1 MIAST
6 LDPLFYA
13 SVVLIIFLALHH
25 RELSNTVV
33 AALGIPHSKLV
44 FTLVPEIFDRKLTG
58 SSKTLNITN
67 TLQGALQMFVKSFP
81 RTDVSESILHR
92 DGIGSDHSPGID
104 RKDIFMIVTL
114 DEVRSGH
121 NFPRL
126 MQRYLW

>member
-1 MIAST
+1 MQSSI
-6 LDPLFYA
+6 
-13 SVVLIIFLALHH
+13 VLIIFLALHH

-67 TLQGALQMFVKSFP
+67 TLQGALQM
-81 RTDVSESILHR
+81 